1 MKMGSRQGTTG
12 NSGKVKFLLCT
23 VGTLLFAL
31 CLPARAQQPKKLVRV
46 GYLSPQTAAREA
58 SRAEIIR
65 SALKELGYIEGKN
78 LALEY
83 RYAEGKRSRIAEL
96 AAELVHLKP
105 DALMVT
111 GGELFIRAAKNA
123 TSTIPIIMTG
133 PGPDPVDAGFIKSL
147 AHPGGNITGVT
158 YLSTELG
165 GKRLELLKEAFPKI
179 SRIAVIYDQDA
190 PGTAREVKED
200 LPVNARALG
209 LTIRSWEVR
218 KTADFEGVFAAVSKD
233 RSDALYVPLT
243 GALMRANAKR
253 IAELSVKAR
262 LPALYGIRDSV
273 EAGGLMYYGADL
285 DDIHRRAAVYLDKI
299 IRGAKPADLPVE
311 FPPRLQMVVN
321 LKAAKSLGI
330 TVPPILLARADEVI
344 E

>member
-1 MKMGSRQGTTG
+1 MKMGNRQGATC
-12 NSGKVKFLLCT
+12 NNRKLKFLLRALG
-23 VGTLLFAL
+23 VLLLAL
-31 CLPARAQQPKKLVRV
+31 CGSTEAQQPKKLVRV

-58 SRAEIIR
+58 SRAETIR

-78 LALEY
+78 LAFEY
-83 RYAEGKRSRIAEL
+83 RYAEGKRSRIADL
-96 AAELVHLKP
+96 AVELVHLKP
-105 DALMVT
+105 DAIMVT
-111 GGELFIRAAKNA
+111 GGELFIRAVKNA

-133 PGPDPVDAGFIKSL
+133 PGPDPISAGFVESL
-147 AHPGGNITGVT
+147 AHPGGNITGVV

-179 SRIAVIYDQDA
+179 SRIAVLYDQNA
-190 PGTAREVKED
+190 TGTAREVKQD

-218 KTADFEGVFAAVSKD
+218 NTADLEGVFAAVSKD

-299 IRGAKPADLPVE
+299 IRGAKPADLPIE
-311 FPPRLQMVVN
+311 QPTKFELIIN
-321 LKAAKSLGI
+321 LKAAKQIGI
-330 TVPPILLARADEVI
+330 TIPPNVLARADRVI
-344 E
+344 R